1 MVVVE
6 SSAFTFSIDSAD
18 AMRECGRLL
27 GVLLKAGDLIML
39 DGPLGAGKTTF
50 TQGIAQGMG
59 VSERITS
66 PTYVIAVTHRTPDE
80 APNLVHVDAY
90 RLAGYDELDDL
101 DLDSALIDSA
111 LVIEWGQGKAEALSA
126 DRLDIT
132 IERPTG
138 ATEEESVDDL
148 YVDAPRQL
156 SLRATGERSHALMVA
171 MRALHE

>member
-1 MVVVE
+1 MSE
-6 SSAFTFSIDSAD
+6 QTIDVQTAED
-18 AMRECGRLL
+18 MREYGRAL
-27 GVLLKAGDLIML
+27 GAALQAGDVVML
-39 DGPLGAGKTTF
+39 NGPLGAGKTTL

-66 PTYVIAVTHRTPDE
+66 PTYVIAVTHRTLEDAPD
-80 APNLVHVDAY
+80 LVHVDAY
-90 RLAGYDELDDL
+90 RLASYDELDDL

-111 LVIEWGQGKAEALSA
+111 LVIEWGQGKAEPLSA

-138 ATEEESVDDL
+138 ADEEESVDDL

-156 SLRATGERSHALMVA
+156 ALRATGERSQILADTFTQKYK
-171 MRALHE
+171 EGQ

>member
-1 MVVVE
+1 MSEQTIAVPTAE
-6 SSAFTFSIDSAD
+6 D
-18 AMRECGRLL
+18 MREYGRAL
-27 GVLLKAGDLIML
+27 GAILQAGDVIML
-39 DGPLGAGKTTF
+39 NGPLGAGKTTL

-66 PTYVIAVTHRTPDE
+66 PTYVIAVTHRAPE
-80 APNLVHVDAY
+80 NAPNLVHVDAY

-111 LVIEWGQGKAEALSA
+111 LVIEWGQGKAEALNA

-138 ATEEESVDDL
+138 AAEEESVDDL
-148 YVDAPRQL
+148 YTDAPRQL
-156 SLRATGERSHALMVA
+156 SLRATGERSQILADALMQKYK
-171 MRALHE
+171 EGQ